1 MKMIAQ
7 LKHEHR
13 HQDGSEDKVSQYGGV
28 TKNSGSPKL
37 QFFPAD
43 QETCK
48 MIPAAAANVWWIT
61 IDDTSFTYNLRRIGS
76 DRLFTVKFDLTRTE
90 VNPSAP
96 WGWKD

>member
-43 QETCK
+43 Q
-48 MIPAAAANVWWIT
+48 
-61 IDDTSFTYNLRRIGS
+61 
-76 DRLFTVKFDLTRTE
+76 
-90 VNPSAP
+90 
-96 WGWKD
+96 

>member
-1 MKMIAQ
+1 MHVRNCAEKTIRIPFFVGDDKSRIWVLTYENDRIQ

-43 QETCK
+43 Q
-48 MIPAAAANVWWIT
+48 
-61 IDDTSFTYNLRRIGS
+61 
-76 DRLFTVKFDLTRTE
+76 
-90 VNPSAP
+90 
-96 WGWKD
+96 